1 MLIIPKG
8 KLYLAKGL
16 YWGGLLVAIGSL
28 FSDLGFITII
38 ALIIGLVG
46 ARLLDKLYI
55 CPHCGRKLP
64 LRSEGL
70 TEAIKAQ
77 CPEKCPSCKQAITV
91 ELK

>member
-1 MLIIPKG
+1 
-8 KLYLAKGL
+8 
-16 YWGGLLVAIGSL
+16 LLVAIGSL

-38 ALIIGLVG
+38 ALIVGLVG

-77 CPEKCPSCKQAITV
+77 CPERCPNCKQAITV